1 MMIPLYTGGFI
12 SSTKEVAQINADRQ
26 QLNDQQQQDLQRFE
40 LIQVYFNSQLQQ
52 QLLAASQ
59 YNLKAIQGHYQ
70 NALKLEQQGFISKGQ
85 RMQFEVAKNNAERGL
100 QNSEANYSSSLFQLN
115 NLLQSSQIK
124 DLSTPLFVNKTPSTS
139 LNALLKSYPEQSVL
153 IRKMQKDIQLANAQ
167 VKIKSAATKPNV
179 LLLANMD

>member
-1 MMIPLYTGGFI
+1 MISNSKIYSVLVNT
-12 SSTKEVAQINADRQ
+12 
-26 QLNDQQQQDLQRFE
+26 
-40 LIQVYFNSQLQQ
+40 VYFNSQLQH
-52 QLLAASQ
+52 QLLASQ
-59 YNLKAIQGHYQ
+59 YNLKALQGHYQ

-100 QNSEANYSSSLFQLN
+100 QNSEANYRSSLFQLN

-153 IRKMQKDIQLANAQ
+153 IHKMQKDIQLADLKLKLK
-167 VKIKSAATKPNV
+167 VLRPNLMF
-179 LLLANMD
+179 LL